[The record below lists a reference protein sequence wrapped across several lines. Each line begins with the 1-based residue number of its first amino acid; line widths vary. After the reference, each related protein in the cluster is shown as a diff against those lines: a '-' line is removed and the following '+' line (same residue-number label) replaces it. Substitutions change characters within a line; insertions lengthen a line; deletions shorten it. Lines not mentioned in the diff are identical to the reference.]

1 MPNHLFTY
9 RIRPM
14 LLWILGFEIVFW
26 IIAGLYLFL
35 NGFLDHTAS
44 EQIGF
49 RFPMYLWLHLAAVPF
64 GALFFLSLLRTNGVA
79 NRVGMAIRD
88 QVLSPVNQAQ
98 SLWYFLLMRTAL
110 AMLVFALSQ
119 PFLGTKKVNA
129 TMQSMEL
136 AICLDVSNSMNA
148 CDIDPKTSRLEIAK
162 RALNQLIN
170 SLHGE
175 KIGVVVFAGGSFV
188 QLPLTSDYGA
198 AKLFVNEIETDML
211 SGQGTNVASAL
222 EACKDVFTEQKT
234 SKAIMLVTDGENHEA
249 NPGKLLKELQQKG
262 IQLAILGIGTQQ
274 GGRIPLD
281 PDRPELGNKLGMNG
295 KPVTTKV
302 NPSFIRSMANK
313 ARGFATIS
321 QDPFPDLSALLT
333 QINQMKRSKVKE
345 IELEAL
351 DNRYQFPLF
360 VAVICFTLAMLKPW
374 SFKKQHWS

>member
-1 MPNHLFTY
+1 MYTY

-14 LLWILGFEIVFW
+14 LLWILGYEILFW
-26 IIAGLYLFL
+26 IIAGVYLFL
-35 NGFLDHTAS
+35 NGFLDQTAS

-49 RFPMYLWLHLAAVPF
+49 RFPMYLWLHFVAFPF
-64 GALFFLSLLRTNGVA
+64 GGFFFFSLLRTNA
-79 NRVGMAIRD
+79 LAKRVGTSIRD
-88 QVLSPVNQAQ
+88 QVLLPVNERQ

-110 AMLVFALSQ
+110 AMLVFALAQ

-129 TMQSMEL
+129 TVQSMEI
-136 AICLDVSNSMNA
+136 AICMDVSNSMNA

-198 AKLFVNEIETDML
+198 AKLFVNEIKTDML
-211 SGQGTNVASAL
+211 SGQGTNIASAL
-222 EACKDVFTEQKT
+222 EACKEVFTEQKT
-234 SKAIMLVTDGENHEA
+234 SKAVMLVTDGENHEV
-249 NPGKLLKELQQKG
+249 NPSKLLEEMQQKG

-281 PDRPELGNKLGMNG
+281 PDRPELGYKLGKNG

-321 QDPFPDLSALLT
+321 QDPFPDMSALLT

-345 IELEAL
+345 IEFEAL

-360 VAVICFTLAMLKPW
+360 VAVICFALAMLKPW
-374 SFKKQHWS
+374 SLKKQYWS

>member
-1 MPNHLFTY
+1 
-9 RIRPM
+9 
-14 LLWILGFEIVFW
+14 
-26 IIAGLYLFL
+26 
-35 NGFLDHTAS
+35 
-44 EQIGF
+44 
-49 RFPMYLWLHLAAVPF
+49 
-64 GALFFLSLLRTNGVA
+64 
-79 NRVGMAIRD
+79 
-88 QVLSPVNQAQ
+88 
-98 SLWYFLLMRTAL
+98 
-110 AMLVFALSQ
+110 MLVFALAQ

-175 KIGVVVFAGGSFV
+175 KIGVVVFAGGSLI

-198 AKLFVNEIETDML
+198 AKLFVNEIKTDML

-222 EACKDVFTEQKT
+222 EACKEVFSEQKT
-234 SKAIMLVTDGENHEA
+234 SKAVMLVTDGENHEV
-249 NPGKLLKELQQKG
+249 NPSKLLKEMHQKG

-281 PDRPELGNKLGMNG
+281 ADRPELGYKLGMNG
-295 KPVTTKV
+295 KTVTTKV

-321 QDPFPDLSALLT
+321 QDPFPDLNALLT

-360 VAVICFTLAMLKPW
+360 VALICFALAMLQPW
-374 SFKKQHWS
+374 SLKKQFGS